1 VTHPTLIKWPSRSRP
16 ALVEAML
23 PKWNVPG
30 VHFLF
35 SIDGD
40 DPCLPQYWQLLN
52 ERRNVTIRIGHS
64 KGKVEAI
71 NDGVA
76 ETDWEF
82 LILAADDFVPQR
94 ADYADVL
101 RDTLYRAFPDGDG
114 VVHVNDGRNG
124 KALNTCP
131 ILGRKYF
138 NRTGRLYSDEFV
150 ALWCDNEETEVS
162 EKLGLVVYV
171 PDVILKHEWVNATG
185 RDPLHLRNEALYEQD
200 RRTFVRRK
208 ANGFPNP
215 QRLAIA

>member
-1 VTHPTLIKWPSRSRP
+1 
-16 ALVEAML
+16 ML
-23 PKWNVPG
+23 PKWDVPG

-35 SIDGD
+35 SIDAD

-52 ERRNVTIRIGHS
+52 SRRNVTIRVGNS

-94 ADYADVL
+94 PDYATFL
-101 RDTLYRAFPDGDG
+101 RDALYRAFPDGDG
-114 VVHVNDGRNG
+114 VVHVNDGRAG
-124 KALNTCP
+124 KSLNTCP

-138 NRTGRLYSDEFV
+138 DRTGRLYSAEYK

-162 EKLGLVVYV
+162 QKLGLVVYV
-171 PDVILKHEWVNATG
+171 PEVVLKHEWTNATG
-185 RDPLHLRNEALYEQD
+185 KDTLHVRNERAYHD
-200 RRTFVRRK
+200 DAKTFQRRK
-208 ANGFPNP
+208 AAGFPNP
-215 QRLAIA
+215 MPALKAG